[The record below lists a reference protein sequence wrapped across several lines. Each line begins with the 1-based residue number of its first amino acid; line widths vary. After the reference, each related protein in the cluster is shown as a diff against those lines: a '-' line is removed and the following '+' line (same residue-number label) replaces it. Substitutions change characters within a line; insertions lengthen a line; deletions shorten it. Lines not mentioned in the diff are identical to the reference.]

1 MKIAHLPDT
10 RIRGG
15 YAVTS
20 LKIVLNLDGI
30 PRYLSGNV
38 QGLFGPFFET
48 WGMDGEHADSDGPR
62 DMRNLILTDEHRR
75 LIAEAKGGA
84 HE

>member
-1 MKIAHLPDT
+1 MKITPLPDT

-20 LKIVLNLDGI
+20 LKIVPDLDGT
-30 PRYLSGNV
+30 PLYLSGNV
-38 QGLFGPFFET
+38 QGLFGPFLET

-62 DMRNLILTDEHRR
+62 DMRNLVLTDEHRR
-75 LIAEAKGGA
+75 LIAEAQGGS